1 MQESWRKDADKLTF
15 IICQP
20 LPQTDGQNHCS
31 AIQHKMH
38 DSHEQMIGDV
48 NLFLSL
54 SATTTTTTTTIPT
67 LESSL
72 NNNTQDSTNT
82 GTDPANRDLATPVD
96 VRGELELMV
105 PSTKHQRRGYGR
117 AALLTFLHYILTHQS
132 ALVNE
137 FLGSRPKTSSPPLHD
152 IVNSTTTNTI
162 TTTIPPLQPSTNA
175 TLSLTAKIS
184 HSNTPSLSLFQ
195 SLDFAKTSEEPNYFG
210 EFELGLPAR
219 DSGLSVV
226 DVADVAAFEDVRS
239 MMARWGV
246 RDYRELGYLM
256 SE

>member
-20 LPQTDGQNHCS
+20 LPQTDGRNHCS

-54 SATTTTTTTTIPT
+54 LATTTTTLPT

-82 GTDPANRDLATPVD
+82 RADPANHDLAAPVD
-96 VRGELELMV
+96 VRGEVELMV
-105 PSTKHQRRGYGR
+105 PSTENQRRGYGR

-132 ALVNE
+132 ALVTE
-137 FLGSRPKTSSPPLHD
+137 FLASRPKTSSPPLHD
-152 IVNSTTTNTI
+152 VVNSTTTTI

-195 SLDFAKTSEEPNYFG
+195 SLGFAKTSEEPNYFG

-219 DSGLSVV
+219 DSELSVV
-226 DVADVAAFEDVRS
+226 DVVDVVDVAVLEDVRS

-246 RDYRELGYLM
+246 RGYRELGYIM